1 MIVHDD
7 HHDDAGHE
15 CPGCR
20 MRRQLT
26 DAIKG
31 DRTRAELVDQLL
43 DAVESVR
50 LVRHANDSDRET
62 LIDDAIEELLHLDEL
77 IVARDV

>member
-1 MIVHDD
+1 
-7 HHDDAGHE
+7 
-15 CPGCR
+15 

>member
-7 HHDDAGHE
+7 NHDDAGDE

-20 MRRQLT
+20 MRRLLT

-62 LIDDAIEELLHLDEL
+62 LIDDAIEELLYLDEL